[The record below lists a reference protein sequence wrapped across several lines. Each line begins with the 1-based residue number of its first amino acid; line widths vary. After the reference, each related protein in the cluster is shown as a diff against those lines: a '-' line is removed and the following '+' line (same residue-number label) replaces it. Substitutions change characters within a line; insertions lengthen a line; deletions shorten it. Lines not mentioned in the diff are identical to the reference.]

1 MILSDSKESR
11 LTYKVEETAALQKKG
26 KKALKQCLPP
36 NNGRD
41 RDKHKNKRKRSVKN
55 GFVKI

>member
-11 LTYKVEETAALQKKG
+11 LTYKVGETAALQKKG
-26 KKALKQCLPP
+26 NKNLKQCLPP

-41 RDKHKNKRKRSVKN
+41 SDKHKNKRKKEC
-55 GFVKI
+55 KK

>member
-1 MILSDSKESR
+1 MDFSVNKGSR
-11 LTYKVEETAALQKKG
+11 LTFKIGETATLQKKH
-26 KKALKQCLPP
+26 KKKLNQCLPP

-55 GFVKI
+55 GFIKI